1 MTMQLA
7 NLNRE
12 TFQINENNCTIGT
25 VIKKI
30 TCIKKNHHLQI
41 FQLTGNSDLQS
52 AHKSKAGGKCIISLH
67 FYRMSVETT

>member
-25 VIKKI
+25 VIKKKSHVL
-30 TCIKKNHHLQI
+30 KKTSFADI
-41 FQLTGNSDLQS
+41 S
-52 AHKSKAGGKCIISLH
+52 ANGKQ
-67 FYRMSVETT
+67 

>member
-7 NLNRE
+7 HLNRE

-25 VIKKI
+25 VIKKSHVL
-30 TCIKKNHHLQI
+30 KYHLQI

-52 AHKSKAGGKCIISLH
+52 AHKSKAEGKCIISLH